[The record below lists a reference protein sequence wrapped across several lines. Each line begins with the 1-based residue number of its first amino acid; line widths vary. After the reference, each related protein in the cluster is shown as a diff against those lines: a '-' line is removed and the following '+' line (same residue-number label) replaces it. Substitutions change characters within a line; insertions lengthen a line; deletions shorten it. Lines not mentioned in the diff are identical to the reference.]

1 MRKQHNINPKFR
13 GFNVAQKAR
22 ILLLCT
28 ITIVGN
34 SPVANP
40 AFNDFPKFASVLADR
55 YGPSAIKRGND
66 LRQKLITL
74 GTAPVVGQL
83 QGVNQFFNQRVTWQS
98 DVAIYG
104 VSDFWA
110 TPAETLGKG
119 KGDCEDFTIAKYVSL
134 RHLGIP
140 SEQLRLTYVR
150 LQRPAGRS
158 QAHMVLAWYKEPG
171 ATPLILDN
179 ANPRVLP
186 ANERRDLKP
195 VFSFNSDAL
204 WVGESSQTT
213 DVAPS
218 SRLSQWR
225 QMINRAQAEGIKL

>member
-1 MRKQHNINPKFR
+1 MRTPHNINPQIQ
-13 GFNVAQKAR
+13 GFSLAQKAK

-28 ITIVGN
+28 IVIVAN
-34 SPVANP
+34 SPIAKP
-40 AFNDFPKFASVLADR
+40 SFSDFSKFESVLAER
-55 YGPSAIKRGND
+55 YGPVAVRRGNAW
-66 LRQKLITL
+66 RQELIAL
-74 GTAPVVGQL
+74 DSIPVIEQL

-104 VSDFWA
+104 ALDFWA
-110 TPAETLGKG
+110 TPAETLGEG
-119 KGDCEDFTIAKYVSL
+119 RGDCEDFTIAKYVSL
-134 RHLGIP
+134 RHLGVP
-140 SEQLRLTYVR
+140 SEQLRLTYVK
-150 LQRPAGRS
+150 LQRPGGRS
-158 QAHMVLAWYKEPG
+158 QAHMVLAWYEAPG
-171 ATPLILDN
+171 AIPLILDN
-179 ANPRVLP
+179 ADPQVLP

-204 WVGESSQTT
+204 WIGDSRQTT